1 VLSKNKSK
9 QSFGLIVIM
18 LVLGAGTLVAANL
31 IKFPNIMIPIEFL
44 GLLPY
49 ILTILV
55 LTGFV
60 RKVVGPAAVGRPYEK
75 Q

>member
-1 VLSKNKSK
+1 FASIASALLLGS
-9 QSFGLIVIM
+9 GL
-18 LVLGAGTLVAANL
+18 LVAAKL
-31 IKFPNIMIPIEFL
+31 VKFPHVSIPIEFL

-49 ILTILV
+49 ILTIMV

-60 RKVVGPAAVGRPYEK
+60 KKAAGPAAIGKAYEK